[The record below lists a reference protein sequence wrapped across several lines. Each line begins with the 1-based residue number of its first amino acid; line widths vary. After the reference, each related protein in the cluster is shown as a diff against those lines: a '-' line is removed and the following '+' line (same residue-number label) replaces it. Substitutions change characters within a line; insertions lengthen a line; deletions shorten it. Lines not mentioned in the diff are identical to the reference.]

1 MIQKLWAAALFLL
14 PKTLLALKVL
24 ILIIASDNEPRYIE
38 LQKLW
43 RSYMHSDPE
52 HVECYF
58 IRGDDKLLI
67 SNFYRLEGDVLW
79 SKTKESTVPG
89 ILMKTLYSFEYF
101 QPRFNEFDFIIRTNL
116 SSFYIFPR
124 LLDYLETL
132 PKKGCYS
139 GPLARFD
146 ITAASGCGIIFS
158 PDVVELII
166 EHRSLLMARRRVNYD
181 DVIIWELL
189 SLYKT
194 HIIPS
199 PLALVNNQEA
209 LGLFLLNPPPPL
221 EAFHL
226 RVAYP
231 DIYAELVKMFYPGA
245 LK

>member
-1 MIQKLWAAALFLL
+1 M
-14 PKTLLALKVL
+14 ALKVL
-24 ILIIASDNEPRYIE
+24 VLIIASDNEPRYIE

-58 IRGDDKLLI
+58 IRGDHNLPI
-67 SNFYRLEGDVLW
+67 SNLYQLDGDVLW
-79 SKTKESTVPG
+79 SRTKECTVPG
-89 ILMKTLYSFEYF
+89 ILIKTIYSFEYF
-101 QPRFNEFDFIIRTNL
+101 QPRLKEFDFVIRTNL

-139 GPLARFD
+139 GPLARRD
-146 ITAASGCGIIFS
+146 LTAASGCGIIFS

-166 EHRSLLMARRRVNYD
+166 KYRSLLIARCRVNYD
-181 DVIIWELL
+181 DVVIWELL
-189 SLYKT
+189 SLNKT
-194 HIIPS
+194 HITPS

-209 LGLFLLNPPPPL
+209 LGQFLLNPPPPL

-226 RVAYP
+226 RVVYP
-231 DIYAELVKMFYPGA
+231 DVYAELVKMFYPEA